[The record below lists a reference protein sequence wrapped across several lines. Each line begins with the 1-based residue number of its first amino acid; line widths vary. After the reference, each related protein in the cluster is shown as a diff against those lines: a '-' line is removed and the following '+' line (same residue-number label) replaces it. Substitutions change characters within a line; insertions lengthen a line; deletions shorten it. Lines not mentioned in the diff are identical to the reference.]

1 MIDDCNAGTDLERRR
16 NGSPDNA
23 HAPCGSQ
30 LYRRAGVR
38 SAFAHDPRICAVGAE
53 RRQPLYQQVSGGPGP
68 QPHSS
73 CQSGLSGYAGEA
85 HGADRDS
92 HGPPQGGRATG
103 TDRSRHRDGSRH
115 WHRGAEHERYGSR
128 AGPRLMSSDVVQSL
142 RGGGDPRPA
151 THTHSRIHLAA
162 RPSRTAAASHAFRS
176 CHEASSGVADV
187 LGAGRE
193 AYAAPGRRRTLS
205 PEDLEDL
212 ARGAACLGTGGGGD
226 PYAGR
231 LMVRQA
237 LEAGGTLDI
246 IDLQDVPDDALIIPT
261 AMMGAPTVLVEKLP
275 RADEAVKSLRALERH
290 LGQKAFATM
299 PIECGGI
306 NSTMPL
312 VVGAKLGLPV
322 VDADGMGRAFPELQ
336 METFHVYGVSGT
348 PMAITNEY
356 GDTAI
361 IISHD
366 NHMME
371 WLARGVTIRMG
382 GAAYIAEYSM
392 DGRTA
397 KRVSVPRTLSLGLQ
411 IGRGIRHA
419 REQHKDPFI
428 ELIAVL
434 RETPYQYGT
443 LIFEGKL
450 VDVWRETTQG
460 FARGRAVIAGAGAS
474 EEKLEILFQ
483 NENLVAR
490 ANGQL
495 KAIVPDLIC
504 VLDSE
509 TAEPITTEALR
520 YGQRVKVMAVSV
532 PPIMRT
538 PASLSVF
545 GPQAFGLQESF
556 RPIES
561 LSASVAR

>member
-1 MIDDCNAGTDLERRR
+1 MK
-16 NGSPDNA
+16 
-23 HAPCGSQ
+23 
-30 LYRRAGVR
+30 
-38 SAFAHDPRICAVGAE
+38 
-53 RRQPLYQQVSGGPGP
+53 
-68 QPHSS
+68 
-73 CQSGLSGYAGEA
+73 LS
-85 HGADRDS
+85 
-92 HGPPQGGRATG
+92 
-103 TDRSRHRDGSRH
+103 
-115 WHRGAEHERYGSR
+115 
-128 AGPRLMSSDVVQSL
+128 L
-142 RGGGDPRPA
+142 
-151 THTHSRIHLAA
+151 
-162 RPSRTAAASHAFRS
+162 
-176 CHEASSGVADV
+176 
-187 LGAGRE
+187 
-193 AYAAPGRRRTLS
+193 
-205 PEDLEDL
+205 EDLEDL
-212 ARGAACLGTGGGGD
+212 ARGAAFLGTGGGGD
-226 PYAGR
+226 PYVGR

-237 LEAGGTLDI
+237 LEAGGAVEI
-246 IDLQDVPDDALIIPT
+246 IQLEDVPDDALVIPT
-261 AMMGAPTVLVEKLP
+261 AMMGAPTVLVEKIP
-275 RADEAVKSLRALERH
+275 RGDEAVKSLRALEQH
-290 LGQKAFATM
+290 LSKKAYATM

-312 VVGAKLGLPV
+312 VVGARLGLPV

-361 IISHD
+361 IVSHD
-366 NHMME
+366 NRMME

-411 IGRGIRHA
+411 IGRGIRRA
-419 REQHKDPFI
+419 REQHKDPFV
-428 ELIAVL
+428 ELIGLL
-434 RETPYQYGT
+434 RATPYQYGT

-460 FARGRAVIAGAGAS
+460 FARGRAIIAGTGTHAD
-474 EEKLEILFQ
+474 KLEIVFQ

-538 PASLSVF
+538 PEALAVF
-545 GPQAFGLQESF
+545 GPRAFGLEESF
-556 RPIES
+556 HPIES